1 VAEPSARAGH
11 ESPGATAGHESPS
24 APAGRESPAPPAWV
38 LLRGLTRDSR
48 HWGAFRPLFERAVAP
63 ARVIALDLP
72 GNGARHRDAS
82 PMRVEAMAEAARA
95 ELARHGVGA
104 PVRLLAMSLGAMVAT
119 AWAAAH
125 PHEVDALVLINTSLR
140 PFSPWWQ
147 RLRPSSYAR
156 LLRIAKAGADATSAE
171 RAVLASTSRRPPP
184 DALLADWSA
193 WRRATPVAPAN
204 ALRQLV
210 AAARFRAPPH
220 APVGRVLLLAS
231 ERDALVDPRC
241 SQRLAAQWRC
251 PILCHPDA
259 GHDLTLDDAP
269 WVAARAAA
277 FAADAA

>member
-1 VAEPSARAGH
+1 MAEP
-11 ESPGATAGHESPS
+11 
-24 APAGRESPAPPAWV
+24 APATWV

-48 HWGAFRPLFERAVAP
+48 HWGAFLPAFERAVAP

-72 GNGARHRDAS
+72 GNGTRRSEAS
-82 PMRVEAMAEAARA
+82 PASVEAMAEAARA
-95 ELARHGVGA
+95 ELAHHGAGA

-125 PHEVDALVLINTSLR
+125 PREVDALVMINTSMR
-140 PFSPWWQ
+140 PYSPWWQ
-147 RLRPSSYAR
+147 RLRPASYGR
-156 LLRIAKAGADATSAE
+156 LLRIALASGDAAAAE
-171 RAVLASTSRRPPP
+171 RAVLALTSRRPPP
-184 DALLADWSA
+184 DNLLAEWSA
-193 WRRATPVAPAN
+193 WRRATPVARIN

-210 AAARFRAPPH
+210 AAARYRAPPH

-231 ERDALVDPRC
+231 DRDALVDPRC
-241 SQRLAAQWRC
+241 SQRLAAQWGC

-277 FAADAA
+277 FAAAAA